1 MNYRLSMSYL
11 KRCAWTLC
19 SISLLAGCAAPAAN
33 RMNVYDFGPGEQQM
47 VATAPPLRLPAIVL
61 GDVEGF
67 PAVDITALLYRLDY
81 SDAQQLRPY
90 AQARWSMP
98 PALLLRQLLRE
109 QLGQR
114 RAVLS
119 MADGGAQQTPVL
131 RIDLEEFS
139 QLFDSAERSRALVRM
154 RATLSLP
161 GLNGRVLAQT
171 ALVRQVPAERPDAAA
186 GARALAQASAAAVAA
201 LDAWLAQALPAP

>member
-1 MNYRLSMSYL
+1 MSYL

-67 PAVDITALLYRLDY
+67 PAVDSTALLYRLDY

-98 PALLLRQLLRE
+98 PALLLRPLLRE

-114 RAVLS
+114 RDVVAVCG
-119 MADGGAQQTPVL
+119 DH
-131 RIDLEEFS
+131 EE
-139 QLFDSAERSRALVRM
+139 ALPWR
-154 RATLSLP
+154 R
-161 GLNGRVLAQT
+161 
-171 ALVRQVPAERPDAAA
+171 A
-186 GARALAQASAAAVAA
+186 GAA
-201 LDAWLAQALPAP
+201 